1 VLGDFLLL
9 KIMEQRVCINFCVKN
24 GIKCS
29 KTLEMLTVAY
39 GESTLSKK
47 NVYKWYKLFQEGREN
62 VNDEPRSG
70 RPSTSKTDENVQEV
84 KEIVLKNRRITIREI
99 ADDLNISFGSCQSI
113 LTDVLGM
120 TRVSAKFVPK
130 LLNFDQKQRRMNIA
144 QDMLNDVNDDPDL
157 LKRVITGDETW
168 VYGYDIETKAQS
180 SQWKNPGEPR
190 PKKARQVR
198 SNVKV
203 LLTVFFDYHGVV
215 HQEFLPQGRTVNKE
229 YYLEVM
235 RRLRE
240 SIRKKRPEVWKEHS
254 WILHHDNAPAHTSL
268 LVSSFLAK
276 NNTIIMPQ
284 PPYSPDLAPCDFF
297 LFPKL
302 KRPMK
307 GRRFATIEE
316 IKAASLEELRA
327 IPKSAFQ
334 KCFDDWKKRWHK
346 CIVSE
351 GDYFEGDN
359 IILDE

>member
-1 VLGDFLLL
+1 
-9 KIMEQRVCINFCVKN
+9 MEQRVCINFCVKN

-47 NVYKWYKLFQEGREN
+47 SVYKWYKLFQEGREN
-62 VNDEPRSG
+62 VNDESRSE

-99 ADDLNISFGSCQSI
+99 ANDLNISFGSCQSI

-130 LLNFDQKQRRMNIA
+130 L
-144 QDMLNDVNDDPDL
+144 
-157 LKRVITGDETW
+157 
-168 VYGYDIETKAQS
+168 
-180 SQWKNPGEPR
+180 
-190 PKKARQVR
+190 R
-198 SNVKV
+198 SK
-203 LLTVFFDYHGVV
+203 
-215 HQEFLPQGRTVNKE
+215 
-229 YYLEVM
+229 
-235 RRLRE
+235 
-240 SIRKKRPEVWKEHS
+240 
-254 WILHHDNAPAHTSL
+254 TSL

-316 IKAASLEELRA
+316 IKAASLEELKA

>member
-1 VLGDFLLL
+1 
-9 KIMEQRVCINFCVKN
+9 MEQRVCINFCVKN

-130 LLNFDQKQRRMNIA
+130 L
-144 QDMLNDVNDDPDL
+144 
-157 LKRVITGDETW
+157 
-168 VYGYDIETKAQS
+168 
-180 SQWKNPGEPR
+180 
-190 PKKARQVR
+190 R
-198 SNVKV
+198 SK
-203 LLTVFFDYHGVV
+203 
-215 HQEFLPQGRTVNKE
+215 
-229 YYLEVM
+229 
-235 RRLRE
+235 
-240 SIRKKRPEVWKEHS
+240 
-254 WILHHDNAPAHTSL
+254 TSL

-307 GRRFATIEE
+307 GRRFATIEQ
-316 IKAASLEELRA
+316 IKAASLEELKA

>member
-1 VLGDFLLL
+1 
-9 KIMEQRVCINFCVKN
+9 MEQRVCINFCVKN

-99 ADDLNISFGSCQSI
+99 VDDLNISFGSCQSI

-130 LLNFDQKQRRMNIA
+130 LLNLDQKQCRMNIA

-157 LKRVITGDETW
+157 LKRVITGDET
-168 VYGYDIETKAQS
+168 
-180 SQWKNPGEPR
+180 
-190 PKKARQVR
+190 
-198 SNVKV
+198 
-203 LLTVFFDYHGVV
+203 
-215 HQEFLPQGRTVNKE
+215 
-229 YYLEVM
+229 
-235 RRLRE
+235 
-240 SIRKKRPEVWKEHS
+240 
-254 WILHHDNAPAHTSL
+254 
-268 LVSSFLAK
+268 
-276 NNTIIMPQ
+276 
-284 PPYSPDLAPCDFF
+284 FF

-316 IKAASLEELRA
+316 IKAASLEELKA

>member
-1 VLGDFLLL
+1 
-9 KIMEQRVCINFCVKN
+9 
-24 GIKCS
+24 
-29 KTLEMLTVAY
+29 MLTVAY

-47 NVYKWYKLFQEGREN
+47 NVYKWYKLFQEGLEN

-130 LLNFDQKQRRMNIA
+130 LNFDQKQRRMNIG

-168 VYGYDIETKAQS
+168 VYDYDVE
-180 SQWKNPGEPR
+180 
-190 PKKARQVR
+190 
-198 SNVKV
+198 
-203 LLTVFFDYHGVV
+203 
-215 HQEFLPQGRTVNKE
+215 
-229 YYLEVM
+229 
-235 RRLRE
+235 
-240 SIRKKRPEVWKEHS
+240 
-254 WILHHDNAPAHTSL
+254 
-268 LVSSFLAK
+268 
-276 NNTIIMPQ
+276 
-284 PPYSPDLAPCDFF
+284 
-297 LFPKL
+297 
-302 KRPMK
+302 

-316 IKAASLEELRA
+316 IKAASLEELKA

>member
-1 VLGDFLLL
+1 
-9 KIMEQRVCINFCVKN
+9 MEQRVCINFCVKN

-130 LLNFDQKQRRMNIA
+130 L
-144 QDMLNDVNDDPDL
+144 
-157 LKRVITGDETW
+157 
-168 VYGYDIETKAQS
+168 
-180 SQWKNPGEPR
+180 
-190 PKKARQVR
+190 R
-198 SNVKV
+198 SK
-203 LLTVFFDYHGVV
+203 
-215 HQEFLPQGRTVNKE
+215 
-229 YYLEVM
+229 
-235 RRLRE
+235 
-240 SIRKKRPEVWKEHS
+240 
-254 WILHHDNAPAHTSL
+254 TSL
-268 LVSSFLAK
+268 LVSSFLTK
-276 NNTIIMPQ
+276 NNIIIMPQ

-307 GRRFATIEE
+307 GRRFATIKE
-316 IKAASLEELRA
+316 INASLEELKA

>member
-1 VLGDFLLL
+1 
-9 KIMEQRVCINFCVKN
+9 MEQRVCINFCVKN

-39 GESTLSKK
+39 GESTLCKK
-47 NVYKWYKLFQEGREN
+47 KVYKWYKLFQEGREN

-130 LLNFDQKQRRMNIA
+130 L
-144 QDMLNDVNDDPDL
+144 
-157 LKRVITGDETW
+157 
-168 VYGYDIETKAQS
+168 
-180 SQWKNPGEPR
+180 
-190 PKKARQVR
+190 R
-198 SNVKV
+198 SK
-203 LLTVFFDYHGVV
+203 
-215 HQEFLPQGRTVNKE
+215 
-229 YYLEVM
+229 
-235 RRLRE
+235 
-240 SIRKKRPEVWKEHS
+240 
-254 WILHHDNAPAHTSL
+254 TSL

-316 IKAASLEELRA
+316 IKAASLEELKA

>member
-1 VLGDFLLL
+1 
-9 KIMEQRVCINFCVKN
+9 
-24 GIKCS
+24 
-29 KTLEMLTVAY
+29 MLTVAY

-70 RPSTSKTDENVQEV
+70 RPSTSKNDENVQEV

-120 TRVSAKFVPK
+120 TRVSAKFVSK

-168 VYGYDIETKAQS
+168 IYGYDVETKAQS
-180 SQWKNPGEPR
+180 SQWKSPGEPR

-215 HQEFLPQGRTVNKE
+215 HREFLPQGRTINKK

-240 SIRKKRPEVWKEHS
+240 SIRKKRPEVWKENS
-254 WILHHDNAPAHTSL
+254 WMLTMITPLRT
-268 LVSSFLAK
+268 
-276 NNTIIMPQ
+276 
-284 PPYSPDLAPCDFF
+284 
-297 LFPKL
+297 
-302 KRPMK
+302 
-307 GRRFATIEE
+307 RR
-316 IKAASLEELRA
+316 
-327 IPKSAFQ
+327 
-334 KCFDDWKKRWHK
+334 
-346 CIVSE
+346 
-351 GDYFEGDN
+351 Y
-359 IILDE
+359 

>member
-1 VLGDFLLL
+1 
-9 KIMEQRVCINFCVKN
+9 MEQRVCINFCVKN

-39 GESTLSKK
+39 GESTLKKK

-168 VYGYDIETKAQS
+168 VYGYDVETKAQS
-180 SQWKNPGEPR
+180 SQWKSPG
-190 PKKARQVR
+190 
-198 SNVKV
+198 
-203 LLTVFFDYHGVV
+203 
-215 HQEFLPQGRTVNKE
+215 
-229 YYLEVM
+229 
-235 RRLRE
+235 
-240 SIRKKRPEVWKEHS
+240 
-254 WILHHDNAPAHTSL
+254 
-268 LVSSFLAK
+268 
-276 NNTIIMPQ
+276 
-284 PPYSPDLAPCDFF
+284 
-297 LFPKL
+297 
-302 KRPMK
+302 
-307 GRRFATIEE
+307 E
-316 IKAASLEELRA
+316 IKAASLEELKA